1 MEIINQV
8 LVIGERMHSF
18 HVSTLDAIVVIDNFE
33 HWGDGIGGARGG
45 GDNGIVRSDVGVI
58 DTIDHVFEVTLTRCG
73 EYNTRATRGL
83 EMLLQPGLVPPPTSV
98 VDHDGV
104 GDAIAGVVDAGR
116 VVGINDLDFG
126 AVGPNDVV
134 FLIDGDGAVEGAVHG
149 VPAQQ

>member
-8 LVIGERMHSF
+8 LVIGERMHGF

-33 HWGDGIGGARGG
+33 HWGDGIGGAGCG
-45 GDNGIVRSDVGVI
+45 GDNGIVRGDIGVI
-58 DTIDHVFEVTLTRCG
+58 DAIDHVFEVTLAGRG
-73 EYNTRATRGL
+73 EHDAGATRGL
-83 EMLLQPGLVPPPTSV
+83 EMLLQPGLVPPPTGV

-104 GDAIAGVVDAGR
+104 GDAIVGVVDAGR
-116 VVGINDLDFG
+116 VVGVNDLDFG